1 MAGLASAC
9 ETRFMHIN
17 SLLYGTLTANSGALA
32 GFPAS
37 NLATANRG
45 NLWIARGNFTINATN
60 NKLYIGGTTY
70 TLTNASYT
78 AATLVTHINSVISA
92 TGLVLSY
99 TVNFKFKWT
108 NGSGST
114 RVLNLSTATNAA
126 WDTLGLVG
134 GVDISIL
141 NAGTY
146 EGEIRIHTSE
156 YLYYDLGYSMDISF
170 FALLPQRNYANMLT
184 TGAVINL
191 KASNVNDIGSAPL
204 DVNITGVLG
213 VNEPGD
219 EATFYFLE
227 TDGTPIEYRYVWITI
242 TDRSNPYGPNL
253 TFSQLFLGGYTAISN
268 RTIDNSFSAIDVD
281 RALRS
286 ESQAGGLY
294 FEQYGRHRS
303 FNGLRYSWLTN
314 DQAKTLR
321 QLFFDVGKSNN
332 FYISLDG
339 GRVHDDIY
347 QYTYYGVFDGDP
359 VISKEKAN
367 FFNASFDFRSN

>member
-17 SLLYGTLTANSGALA
+17 SLLYGSLTANSGALA

-45 NLWIARGNFTINATN
+45 NLWIAIGNFTIGATN
-60 NKLYIGGTTY
+60 NKIYIGGTTY

-78 AATLVTHINSVISA
+78 SATLVTHINSVINA
-92 TGLVLSY
+92 TGLVVSY
-99 TVNFKFKWT
+99 TSDFKFKLT

-114 RVLNLSTATNAA
+114 RVLNLSNTTNAA

-134 GVDISIL
+134 SIDISIL
-141 NAGTY
+141 NASTY
-146 EGEIRIHTSE
+146 DGEIRIHTSE

-184 TGAVINL
+184 TGAVINI
-191 KASNVNDIGSAPL
+191 KASNINDIGSAPL
-204 DVNITGVLG
+204 NI
-213 VNEPGD
+213 NIYPGD
-219 EATFYFLE
+219 EGTFYFLE
-227 TDGTPIEYRYVWITI
+227 TEGIPIQYRYVWITI

-253 TFSQLFLGGYTAISN
+253 TFSQLFLGGYTAIAN
-268 RTIDNSFSAIDVD
+268 RTVDNGFSLIDID

-294 FEQYGRHRS
+294 FEQYGRHKVI
-303 FNGLRYSWLTN
+303 NGLRYSWLTN
-314 DQAKTLR
+314 DEAKALR

-359 VISKEKAN
+359 IISKEKAN